1 MWFLHHP
8 AQDQNHKKIVTTASS
23 VILIMLVII
32 HINLPNT
39 DRNMGGN
46 VRQIISNSSVHTFY
60 IITDRRIYINQRR
73 KRSNA
78 SPNLYSTN
86 KDQRSSHCQKKN
98 HHQMTRHQKKE
109 RKKEKH

>member
-1 MWFLHHP
+1 
-8 AQDQNHKKIVTTASS
+8 
-23 VILIMLVII
+23 
-32 HINLPNT
+32 
-39 DRNMGGN
+39 MGGN

-86 KDQRSSHCQKKN
+86 KDQRSSQQQSPPN
-98 HHQMTRHQKKE
+98 DTSSKE
-109 RKKEKH
+109 RKKERKTLAGAHPLN